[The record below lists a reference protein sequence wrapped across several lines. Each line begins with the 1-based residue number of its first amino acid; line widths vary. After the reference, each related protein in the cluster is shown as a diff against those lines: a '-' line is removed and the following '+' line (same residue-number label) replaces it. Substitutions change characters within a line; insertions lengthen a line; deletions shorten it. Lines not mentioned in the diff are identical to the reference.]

1 MHIKKIL
8 IEKILKLFH
17 NTLRLDNYVNSA
29 TICRVI
35 LGYEVNKLEKKYSDK
50 IPNSQ

>member
-8 IEKILKLFH
+8 IEKLFH
-17 NTLRLDNYVNSA
+17 NTLRLDKYVNSA